1 MAKQFKADTIRV
13 SDNIT
18 LSAAAGDLKVG
29 DNPINSIRRSAVKL
43 NKSHIDLQTSLRK
56 SAVKL
61 NASYRSSAVKLNKSH
76 IDLQTSYRRSAVKLN
91 KSHIDLQTSL
101 RRSAVKSLD
110 NEVMAGNVAVDAG
123 SESKTFAHGMDGTP
137 NIVASLSSSS
147 ANAQI
152 YAMQQTNVGDTNVT
166 FVFSEG
172 LAANDTADAPQT
184 WTIKWMGIVDG

>member
-1 MAKQFKADTIRV
+1 MARQFKADTIRV

-18 LSAAAGDLKVG
+18 LSAADGDLKVG

-43 NKSHIDLQTSLRK
+43 NKSHIDLQTS
-56 SAVKL
+56 
-61 NASYRSSAVKLNKSH
+61 N
-76 IDLQTSYRRSAVKLN
+76 RRSAVKLN
-91 KSHIDLQTSL
+91 KSHIDLQTSNRRSAVKL
-101 RRSAVKSLD
+101 NKSHIDLQTSIRRSAVKSLD
-110 NEVMAGNVAVDAG
+110 NEVMAGSVTVAANL
-123 SESKTFAHGMDGTP
+123 EAKTFPHGMDGTP

-152 YAMQQTNVGDTNVT
+152 YAMQQTDVGATNVT

-172 LAANDTADAPQT
+172 LAANDTAGAAQA

>member
-43 NKSHIDLQTSLRK
+43 NKSHIDLQTSNR
-56 SAVKL
+56 
-61 NASYRSSAVKLNKSH
+61 RSAVKLNKSH

-123 SESKTFAHGMDGTP
+123 SETKTFAHGMSGTP

-152 YAMQQTNVGDTNVT
+152 YAMQQTNVGETNVT